1 MKTLE
6 SILYDELVRTRHRFA
21 KLKNNRE
28 NDPQSRWIRET
39 VAQRLGMPTDASLVD
54 IVEQLKRMS
63 ENEKAS
69 VLKGIVK

>member
-6 SILYDELVRTRHRFA
+6 SILYDELVRTRHRFT
-21 KLKNNRE
+21 KLKTNRE

-39 VAQRLGMPTDASLVD
+39 VAQRLGMPTNASLID

-63 ENEKAS
+63 EDEKTS
-69 VLKGIVK
+69 LLKGIVK